1 MSENFSS
8 KTILMVDCDPAA
20 GDAEKRLLEALG
32 FNVLLAT
39 SAAEVTAAEAQ
50 AAANTSSG
58 HEPISLVIAALDSP
72 DCIALVFLAGTVAT
86 GRELPLLF
94 LAGGENGGYPEQVDH
109 MESFGCLDRT
119 SVPNIQLLTIRAVL
133 RRFAK
138 DKNQKGLQVEAEEGM
153 RTERKLFEDAAEIL
167 PLSFAIVSIDGKILF
182 ANRHALRLFEIETLD
197 MMRETRVPLVW
208 ADPAKRDDWVKTLRE
223 QGSIYNRETE
233 MITLSGRRLWLLSSG
248 MIVTY
253 HGQTAILSIH
263 NEITER
269 KVAEDLVR
277 QSEQWFR
284 SLADTTT
291 TVIFIYLE
299 DRYVYVNHSITV
311 LTGYSRREF
320 LAFEHV
326 WDLIHPDHREIARQ
340 NAEAR
345 RRGEPAPH
353 NYELKILCKDGTA
366 KWLDVSMGTIEWEG
380 RRATLG
386 TAFDI
391 TDRHEALERGNRLL
405 AENTLILKEAHHRI
419 KNNMNLI
426 SALLSL
432 EAESVSGT
440 HCEHLLRDGAA
451 RAQSMMVLYDKLY
464 RAGGVGRLPLDAFI
478 ASLLEEVLNTFPATP
493 SIETVLQIEAFEVDS
508 RMLSTIGI
516 IINELATNSM
526 KHAFNGRSTGTIGIE
541 AERANGYFTL
551 TYFDD
556 GVGLPEA
563 AAPSS
568 DSTFGMQLIHLLA
581 EQLNGEIRITRDG
594 GTRFTFRFRSI
605 VEAQPD

>member
-1 MSENFSS
+1 MYKDTSS
-8 KTILMVDCDPAA
+8 RTILLVDCDPAA
-20 GDAEKRLLEALG
+20 GNTEKRLLEALG
-32 FNVLLAT
+32 FDVVLAT
-39 SAAEVTAAEAQ
+39 SAAEVTSAE
-50 AAANTSSG
+50 
-58 HEPISLVIAALDSP
+58 HESISLVIAALDSP
-72 DCIALVFLAGTVAT
+72 DCAALASLAGTVAT
-86 GRELPLLF
+86 SRELPLLF
-94 LAGGENGGYPEQVDH
+94 LADGEKDVLPEQVDPV
-109 MESFGCLDRT
+109 ESCGCLDRS
-119 SVPNIQLLTIRAVL
+119 SVPTIQRMTIHAVL
-133 RRFAK
+133 SRFEK
-138 DKNQKGLQVEAEEGM
+138 SRLQTNLTVEAEESM

-167 PLSFAIVSIDGKILF
+167 PLSFAIVSLDGKILF

-208 ADPAKRDDWVKTLRE
+208 ADPAKRDDWVKTLKE

-248 MIVTY
+248 MIVAY

-269 KVAEDLVR
+269 KIAADLVR

-299 DRYVYVNHSITV
+299 DRYVYVNNSITAI
-311 LTGYSRREF
+311 TGYSRREF

-366 KWLDVSMGTIEWEG
+366 RWLDVSLGTIEWEG

-391 TDRHEALERGNRLL
+391 TDRHDALERGNRLL

-432 EAESVSGT
+432 EAESVAGT
-440 HCEHLLRDGAA
+440 HCEQLLRDGAA

-464 RAGGVGRLPLDAFI
+464 RAGGVSHLSLDAFI
-478 ASLLEEVLNTFPATP
+478 PSLLEEVLSTFPATP
-493 SIETVLQIEAFEVDS
+493 SIETVLQIGAFEVDS
-508 RMLSTIGI
+508 RTLSTIGI
-516 IINELATNSM
+516 IINELVTNSM
-526 KHAFNGRSTGTIGIE
+526 KHAFVGRMTGTIGIE
-541 AERANGYFTL
+541 ADRGNGAFTL
-551 TYFDD
+551 AYHDD
-556 GVGLPEA
+556 GVGLPETVV
-563 AAPSS
+563 PSPG
-568 DSTFGMQLIHLLA
+568 STFGMQLIHLLV
-581 EQLNGEIRITRDG
+581 EQLKGEITITRDG
-594 GTRFTFRFRSI
+594 GTRFTFRFPSME
-605 VEAQPD
+605 EAAPAV